1 MLTQILAVLPTFKD
15 KCAVLE
21 AKWMKAR
28 EEAPADAFEG
38 YKNVSMASTNVEV
51 LDHYPPQYI
60 VG

>member
-1 MLTQILAVLPTFKD
+1 MLTQILSVLPTFKE
-15 KCAVLE
+15 KCADLE

-38 YKNVSMASTNVEV
+38 YKNVSMANTNDEV
-51 LDHYPPQYI
+51 IDHYPPQYI